1 MTVVVNT
8 ELRPDQTPWQYGL
21 VRIGVR
27 GDGFNDAGGQII
39 DVARDLTDDTGL
51 ASFDLAAGQYYVW
64 TGPDR
69 RQVNFGPVPATGGP
83 YTVQSLAN
91 TGTPPGPLA
100 ATAEALAALAAQ
112 LSALNWRGVAFLED
126 YGTPGGVDDSA
137 LFATAISTAAAAGK
151 MLRLQPGVTYRAH
164 GLTVPAGFILDNR
177 GAPIKAP
184 AGVTAKNILTG
195 AGPWTWWAGELDGN
209 KGSNTSP
216 ADITKGNGIYQYAAG
231 GWPGQV
237 TILGDVGVIHDCWEN
252 GVHAATDITS
262 LTDGA
267 SAPSGAIVGE
277 GLEVLNCAAIGVRLT
292 GIRGVKLRSL
302 NTHANGSHGARSF
315 LCRDLTVAD
324 ANCHDNP
331 SGHGMSSLYCY
342 DQEVSGK
349 FNSNGTDGL
358 VFGGDSTSPTNQPG
372 RYIRVPSA
380 ECNGNANI
388 GLVLDATITSLHA
401 PVPVWAQLGIVH
413 ADGNTNEGV
422 TVNSSQWA
430 FFDQV
435 FTDNNGGHGLEFAT
449 RNAGFGFHHAH
460 GNGQKPLALEGNSTD
475 PNWGAH
481 WIGQRDYAGNTPDDT
496 ITLGTVLAASTWLT
510 PTTSVGP
517 PSPPGG
523 GVITPADHGLIAWS
537 RDPASAGA
545 STIPTAGLLQLVEVK
560 VPQACTITKLA
571 VYIAS
576 AGVTLTNGFL
586 ALYDSSLNLL
596 GVTATRATA
605 WQSVGADIVALVTPA
620 AVAAGTYYVGF
631 WWTGTTGPGFARQQ
645 AGSANLV
652 NFNVPAGGLI
662 RYGTSTSGLTT
673 TAPNPA
679 AALTRGSADFFAA
692 VL

>member
-1 MTVVVNT
+1 MTVVTNV
-8 ELRPDQTPWQYGL
+8 EQRPDRSPWQYGL
-21 VRIGVR
+21 VRVGVR

-69 RQVNFGPVPATGGP
+69 RQVNFGPVPASGGP

-177 GAPIKAP
+177 GAPIKTP
-184 AGVTAKNILTG
+184 NGVTAKNILTG
-195 AGPWTWWAGELDGN
+195 SGPWTWWAGELDGN
-209 KGSNTSP
+209 KGSTTSP
-216 ADITKGNGIYQYAAG
+216 ADITKANGIYQYAAG
-231 GWPGQV
+231 GWSGQV

-267 SAPSGAIVGE
+267 SAPAGAIVGE

-342 DQEVSGK
+342 DQEFSGK

-388 GLVLDATITSLHA
+388 GLVLDATITSLHN
-401 PVPVWAQLGIVH
+401 PVPVWAQIGIVH
-413 ADGNTNEGV
+413 ADGNTNEGI
-422 TVNSSQWA
+422 TVNSSQWV

-481 WIGQRDYAGNTPDDT
+481 WIGSMDYAGNTPDDT
-496 ITLGTVLAASTWLT
+496 ITYGTVLANSVWQFSQ
-510 PTTSVGP
+510 TSQQ
-517 PSPPGG
+517 
-523 GVITPADHGLIAWS
+523 
-537 RDPASAGA
+537 
-545 STIPTAGLLQLVEVK
+545 IPTNSIPSVYTAYKTSGTTRTSTTTLAADPDL
-560 VPQACTITKLA
+560 TIASLPIG
-571 VYIAS
+571 VYI
-576 AGVTLTNGFL
+576 LDGFL
-586 ALYDSSLNLL
+586 AYDASTAADLALSWNLPTGATIVWGGDGMGGTTSS
-596 GVTATRATA
+596 GT
-605 WQSVGADIVALVTPA
+605 A
-620 AVAAGTYYVGF
+620 AVMNRVLFVAAAGPSLGGIGVGSGSYALPKGLL
-631 WWTGTTGPGFARQQ
+631 TITTAGAVTLKWAQNTSDATNTTLQ
-645 AGSANLV
+645 AGS
-652 NFNVPAGGLI
+652 FI
-662 RYGTSTSGLTT
+662 RFTKI
-673 TAPNPA
+673 A
-679 AALTRGSADFFAA
+679 
-692 VL
+692 